1 MTARARANLHFFK
14 ALADRIAP
22 VGSEAVSV
30 HPGGFVRLDER
41 KLLVPMGLQGFC
53 CRLAQLL
60 QTSSSSPW
68 VFPWKALSVNDDR
81 LAAQVEGNI
90 GGSGTAV

>member
-1 MTARARANLHFFK
+1 
-14 ALADRIAP
+14 
-22 VGSEAVSV
+22 VSV
-30 HPGGFVRLDER
+30 DPGGFVRLDER
-41 KLLVPMGLQGFC
+41 KPLVPMGLQGFC

-68 VFPWKALSVNDDR
+68 VIPWKALSVNDDR